1 MSQVFVVQAPLRQHV
16 PIPHRNLMLASLA
29 ASYAAQLEVGA
40 VMLAL
45 NREDLGAYSTA
56 SSSFLAATDATYKV
70 RLNIHEEVIIILITP
85 IVTVTRTIIIVDVT
99 LF

>member
-1 MSQVFVVQAPLRQHV
+1 VTGISVQAPLRQHV
-16 PIPHRNLMLASLA
+16 PVPHRNLMLASLA

-70 RLNIHEEVIIILITP
+70 RLGVQCKACQISSRRKELFS
-85 IVTVTRTIIIVDVT
+85 T
-99 LF
+99 L